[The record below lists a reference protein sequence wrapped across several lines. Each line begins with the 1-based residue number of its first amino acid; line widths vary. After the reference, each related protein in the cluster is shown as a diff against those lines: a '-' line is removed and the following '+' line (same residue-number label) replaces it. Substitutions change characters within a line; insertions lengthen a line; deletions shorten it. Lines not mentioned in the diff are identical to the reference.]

1 MVDFASGWKRALFAV
16 ALGEPNTGRHPL
28 PLEPHVF
35 VHVPCLADKI
45 VDPDG
50 SRFRMSLAT
59 FEELDRKGREAG
71 YPPDWRRS
79 HEEREATRIQ
89 ALDGR
94 LNADLW
100 LFGYGSLIWDPA
112 IRVQEIRTATV
123 TGFHRSFCL
132 MARIG
137 RGSPE
142 KPALIAALDHG
153 GECHGLAF
161 RIGRD
166 DVEAETEIL
175 WMREMIS
182 NAYIPVFI
190 AVDTPQGPVEALAF
204 VINHDSGRYA
214 PDIGPEETARIIA
227 TGEGILGA
235 NRDYLFNLVELLD
248 ALGVE
253 DEELRDLHRRVRA
266 AESR

>member
-1 MVDFASGWKRALFAV
+1 MPF
-16 ALGEPNTGRHPL
+16 
-28 PLEPHVF
+28 EPHVF
-35 VHVPCLADKI
+35 AQVPCLANKI
-45 VDPDG
+45 IDPEK

-59 FEELDRKGREAG
+59 FEELDHMAREAG

-94 LNADLW
+94 MHADLW

-123 TGFHRSFCL
+123 SGFHRSFCL

-142 KPALIAALDHG
+142 TPALIAALDHG

-161 RIGRD
+161 RIGKD
-166 DVEAETEIL
+166 DVETETEIL

-182 NAYIPVFI
+182 NAYIPVFTPI
-190 AVDTPQGPVEALAF
+190 DTPQGPVEALAF

-214 PDIGPEETARIIA
+214 PDLALEETARIIA

-235 NRDYLFNLVELLD
+235 NRDYLYNLVEQLEV
-248 ALGVE
+248 LGIE
-253 DEELRDLHRRVRA
+253 DSAMRDLHRRVRA
-266 AESR
+266 NDLDSHD